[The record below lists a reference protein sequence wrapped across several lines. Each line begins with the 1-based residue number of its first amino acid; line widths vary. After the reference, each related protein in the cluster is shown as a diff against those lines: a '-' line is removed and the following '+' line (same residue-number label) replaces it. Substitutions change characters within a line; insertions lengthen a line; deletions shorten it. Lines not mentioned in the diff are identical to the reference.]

1 MNLGR
6 IVVSL
11 LKGKVI
17 AAIAVGVVLVGGGT
31 AVMAAT
37 STGQH
42 FIQTLTPQ
50 AATLKSHDL
59 STNQG
64 HKDDSSQQNGTSDHH
79 DICSELDDAQSLA
92 AKFSVKTANFS
103 DAIQAIC
110 ELRNGT
116 FKGVTPKGITVV
128 SHQSFSY
135 EEVAQLL
142 RYAMYLANRDKANGT
157 SKLISDNLRT
167 YLAAALQ
174 SCGTT
179 SLAACVKQN
188 IPIPSFLHNSTGN
201 SSGENSPNWG
211 SISGN
216 TPSFDNKNSQGKPIS
231 IPALDH

>member
-6 IVVSL
+6 LVVSL

-17 AAIAVGVVLVGGGT
+17 AAIAVGAVLVGGGT

-50 AATLKSHDL
+50 PQAAILKSHDL

-64 HKDDSSQQNGTSDHH
+64 HKNDSSQQNGASDHNN
-79 DICSELDDAQSLA
+79 ICHELDTVQSLA
-92 AKFSVKTANFS
+92 GKFSLKTTSVS

-110 ELRNGT
+110 ALHNGT
-116 FKGVTPKGITVV
+116 FKGVTPNGITVL
-128 SHQSFSY
+128 SQRALNY
-135 EEVAQLL
+135 DEIAQLL
-142 RYAMYLANRDKANGT
+142 KYAEYLANQNKANG
-157 SKLISDNLRT
+157 SGKLTSDNLRA

-179 SLAACVKQN
+179 PLATCVKQN
-188 IPIPSFLHNSTGN
+188 ISSFLHDITGK
-201 SSGENSPNWG
+201 NSPNG
-211 SISGN
+211 GTNSGN
-216 TPSFDNKNSQGKPIS
+216 IPSFDNKNGQGKPIIS
-231 IPALDH
+231 IPVLSH

>member
-6 IVVSL
+6 LVVSL

-17 AAIAVGVVLVGGGT
+17 AAIAVGAVLVGGGT

-42 FIQTLTPQ
+42 FMQTLAPQ

-64 HKDDSSQQNGTSDHH
+64 HTKDSSQQNGTSDHNN
-79 DICSELDDAQSLA
+79 ICSELDDAQSLA
-92 AKFSVKTANFS
+92 AKFSVKTPNLS

-116 FKGVTPKGITVV
+116 FKGVTPNGITVV
-128 SHQSFSY
+128 SRQSFSY

-142 RYAMYLANRDKANGT
+142 RYAMYLAVQDKANSV
-157 SKLISDNLRT
+157 SKLTGGNLRA
-167 YLAAALQ
+167 YIAAALQ
-174 SCGTT
+174 SCGSTPVLT
-179 SLAACVKQN
+179 CVKQN
-188 IPIPSFLHNSTGN
+188 IPNFLPNSTGKKITI
-201 SSGENSPNWG
+201 PNWNSDG
-211 SISGN
+211 GN
-216 TPSFDNKNSQGKPIS
+216 IPSFDNKNSQGKPIS
-231 IPALDH
+231 IPALSH